1 MLSQNNEKIS
11 DYLQSLKNKYKSRIS
26 PYNNERIAFR
36 QLKTACKKGDLTKIK
51 GALITWCNHY
61 SLENKLN
68 TIEGIL
74 QNPDWSSLHS
84 IIINLQ
90 NTLYFK
96 DKSVQSVQI
105 FSSKEL
111 LKEIKNL
118 RDSKRKQKKIT
129 NLAERY
135 SLPPLYRT

>member
-1 MLSQNNEKIS
+1 MLRPNKEEIS
-11 DYLQSLKNKYKSRIS
+11 SYLQNLKNKYKSRIS
-26 PYNNERIAFR
+26 PYNNERVAFR
-36 QLKTACKKGDLTKIK
+36 QLNTACKKGDLTKIK
-51 GALITWCNHY
+51 VALITWCDHY
-61 SLENKLN
+61 SLKNKLN

-84 IIINLQ
+84 LILDLQ

-96 DKSVQSVQI
+96 DKSAQNRQV

-118 RDSKRKQKKIT
+118 RDSKRKQTKIT
-129 NLAERY
+129 NLVERY

>member
-1 MLSQNNEKIS
+1 MLRPNNEEIS
-11 DYLQSLKNKYKSRIS
+11 DYLQNLKNKYKSRIS

-36 QLKTACKKGDLTKIK
+36 QLNTACKKGDLTKIK
-51 GALITWCNHY
+51 GALITWCDHY
-61 SLENKLN
+61 SLEKKLN

-84 IIINLQ
+84 QIINLQ

-96 DKSVQSVQI
+96 DKSVQNVQI

-118 RDSKRKQKKIT
+118 RDSKRKQNKMT